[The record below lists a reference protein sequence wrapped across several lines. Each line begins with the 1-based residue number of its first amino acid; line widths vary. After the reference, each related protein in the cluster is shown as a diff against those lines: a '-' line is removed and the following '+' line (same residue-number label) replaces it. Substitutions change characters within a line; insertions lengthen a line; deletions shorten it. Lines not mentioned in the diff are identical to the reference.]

1 MALSASTVW
10 EVRTAG
16 SDSNG
21 GGFVTGAAGTDY
33 SQQDA
38 AQYTFA
44 DLASTNGTT
53 NPAVV
58 SSASHNFV
66 AADVGN
72 IIQITAG
79 TSWTAGFYQIV
90 SVAGNAAT
98 LDRACGSAA
107 TLSSGTF
114 AVGGAL
120 LTWAK
125 AINNASLVGGQKIY
139 IKSGT
144 YTVTAVVALGA
155 SGDDTNGAIS
165 LIGYD
170 AARGDNTGTRP
181 ILTSATNS
189 VNLFSFAGKSRW
201 NITNIKLTH
210 TAATRGSGFCA
221 LTGTA
226 LYMSLSNFVVD
237 GCLNGF
243 FAGNVSSDFSMQ
255 ASRIENF
262 LIQNCTNDGMQLG
275 SAGDPTV
282 IRNGTIYNCTGNG
295 YSGGASL
302 ASNFLDRVFISTCGG
317 KGVTIANS
325 GASSFRHVS
334 IRNCA
339 IYKNGGDG
347 ITSAITTAVGL
358 GLELENN
365 VIYGNGG
372 WGVNLAN
379 ASALLYANKNNAY
392 GTNTSGDRTGLAAGS
407 GDVTGIADP
416 LTSATNPT
424 LNAAGL
430 TTCKAA
436 GFPGAFISGGT
447 GYLDIGPLQH
457 QDAGGGAAGMLF
469 VPNLDG
475 V

>member
-10 EVRTAG
+10 EVRTTG

-33 SQQDA
+33 SQQAA
-38 AQYTFA
+38 AQYSAA
-44 DLASTNGTT
+44 DLAVDATT
-53 NPAVV
+53 NTKVT
-58 SSASHNFV
+58 SATHSFV

-72 IIQITAG
+72 LLQVTAG
-79 TSWTAGFYQIV
+79 ASWTTGFYQIV
-90 SVAGNAAT
+90 SVSGGAAT
-98 LDRACGSAA
+98 LDRSPAA
-107 TLSSGTF
+107 TSTTGGTY

-120 LTWAK
+120 LTWGK

-189 VNLFSFAGKSRW
+189 VNLFSFNGKSRW

-243 FAGNVSSDFSMQ
+243 FAGNVSTDFSMQ

-325 GASSFRHVS
+325 GAASFRHVS

-436 GFPGAFISGGT
+436 GAPGAFIAGGT

-457 QDAGGGAAGMLF
+457 LDNGAVLSRLWTGM
-469 VPNLDG
+469 
-475 V
+475 